1 MASGG
6 FWAGGVTPA
15 EPFFYSYIYPEPAGY
30 REARVAHGRFD
41 GTWSEYVLPYAQ
53 VRAAADPAR
62 TLGEFLESAYH
73 AGAKLARWD
82 RPSLE
87 REPVAP

>member
-1 MASGG
+1 M
-6 FWAGGVTPA
+6 
-15 EPFFYSYIYPEPAGY
+15 
-30 REARVAHGRFD
+30 
-41 GTWSEYVLPYAQ
+41 PYAQ

-62 TLGEFLESAYH
+62 TLGEFLESAYD

-82 RPSLE
+82 RPALE